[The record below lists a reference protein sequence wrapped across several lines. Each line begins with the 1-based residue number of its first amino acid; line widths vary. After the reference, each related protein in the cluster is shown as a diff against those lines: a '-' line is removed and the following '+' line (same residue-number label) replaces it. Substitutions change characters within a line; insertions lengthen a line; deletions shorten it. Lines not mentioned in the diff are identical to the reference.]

1 MAVARR
7 GIAAADSSWPA
18 VVAGGP
24 APSNKHASVV
34 TEDESLIHSRT
45 ELDMLLVN
53 IEAAVKVETRPDFF
67 FWVQGVFQ
75 GMIAHEA
82 LVCGMPDPSAQGLR
96 FEWVG
101 SYPIGQD
108 RFAEWC
114 RTDGGLLHA
123 LVGAWEQG
131 GRRAL
136 LLGATPAADAPS
148 APVLEGLRRL
158 DLGEAVAHGLPG
170 SNGIPTAFFAF
181 FKLPAG
187 ASAREARML
196 ELLLPYLYSAWLRSS
211 FDQAAR
217 GKPPS
222 GLPEVLTA
230 REVEVLNWVEKGKSN
245 GEIAQILKIS
255 PLTVKNHMQ
264 KILRKLNV
272 QNRAQAV
279 AKGISLQLTSRWRAA
294 DHQGSRGAAH

>member
-1 MAVARR
+1 M
-7 GIAAADSSWPA
+7 
-18 VVAGGP
+18 
-24 APSNKHASVV
+24 

-75 GMIAHEA
+75 GMVAHEA
-82 LVCGMPDPSAQGLR
+82 LVCGMPDPNGQGLR
-96 FEWVG
+96 FEWLG
-101 SYPIGQD
+101 SYPIGPE

-123 LVGAWEQG
+123 LVAAWEQG

-136 LLGATPAADAPS
+136 LLGATPPADAAS
-148 APVLEGLRRL
+148 ALVAEGLRRL
-158 DLGEAVAHGLPG
+158 DLGDAVAHGLPG
-170 SNGIPTAFFAF
+170 LKGTPTAFFAF
-181 FKLPAG
+181 FKLPAA

-196 ELLLPYLYSAWLRSS
+196 ELLLPYLYTGWLRSS
-211 FDQAAR
+211 LDQATQA
-217 GKPPS
+217 KPAS
-222 GLPEVLTA
+222 GLPEVLTT

-245 GEIAQILKIS
+245 SEIAQILKIS

-279 AKGISLQLTSRWRAA
+279 AKGISLQLTSRWRAS
-294 DHQGSRGAAH
+294 DHQGARGAAHQ